1 MRKTHASKIIV
12 SLALLLLA
20 TTIFSHPEPA
30 WADKA
35 PEFQLQSVNSTEL
48 IQSRNYQGKVM
59 LVNFWATWCPPCRK
73 EIPSL
78 IELQKEYNG
87 QGFTVIGISVDQ
99 AGVEVVKKFTD
110 KLAINYPVVLGT
122 SEVARGFGS
131 IAGIPASFLID
142 RKGNIAKSYAG
153 YVTHEELKKD
163 IDAVIGL

>member
-1 MRKTHASKIIV
+1 MRKTHVSKTIV
-12 SLALLLLA
+12 TLALLLA
-20 TTIFSHPEPA
+20 TTIFTHPAAA

-35 PEFQLQSVNSTEL
+35 PDFQLQSVNSTEL

-78 IELQKEYNG
+78 IELQKEYNDK
-87 QGFTVIGISVDQ
+87 GFTVIGISVDQ

-110 KLAINYPVVLGT
+110 KLAINYPVVVGT